1 MSILITQLN
10 LESNHIQN
18 NNKYNFHQKIK
29 HSSIAEPVKDKQ
41 SLKSISKKSVKM

>member
-18 NNKYNFHQKIK
+18 NTKYNFHQKIK
-29 HSSIAEPVKDKQ
+29 YSSTAEPIKDKQ
-41 SLKSISKKSVKM
+41 SLKSISKKGVKL